1 MHRSGRLHHSQ
12 RRRDHRQL
20 WILLPDQ
27 EQCFQLLETESSQF
41 FQKIAKNEQFCTK
54 TAKIPRFWVFPI
66 FSLLRVGNTDQE

>member
-27 EQCFQLLETESSQF
+27 EQCFQLLETENSQF
-41 FQKIAKNEQFCTK
+41 YLKIANFNLKTAKNNQFCRK
-54 TAKIPRFWVFPI
+54 TAKIAHFWVFSI
-66 FSLLRVGNTDQE
+66 FSF

>member
-27 EQCFQLLETESSQF
+27 EQCFQLLETENSQF
-41 FQKIAKNEQFCTK
+41 
-54 TAKIPRFWVFPI
+54 
-66 FSLLRVGNTDQE
+66 LRENAQISNSIEKQLK

>member
-27 EQCFQLLETESSQF
+27 EQCFQLLDDENSQILENS
-41 FQKIAKNEQFCTK
+41 QK
-54 TAKIPRFWVFPI
+54 
-66 FSLLRVGNTDQE
+66 